1 MNNKFDIKKINLE
14 VKNEKK
20 ISNYERKK
28 LKDAKLINLGKLEVW
43 TAIGT
48 NNELSYSTHG
58 IFRFFGK
65 FPPPIAFIS

>member
-28 LKDAKLINLGKLEVW
+28 LKGCFD
-43 TAIGT
+43 
-48 NNELSYSTHG
+48 Y
-58 IFRFFGK
+58 R
-65 FPPPIAFIS
+65 